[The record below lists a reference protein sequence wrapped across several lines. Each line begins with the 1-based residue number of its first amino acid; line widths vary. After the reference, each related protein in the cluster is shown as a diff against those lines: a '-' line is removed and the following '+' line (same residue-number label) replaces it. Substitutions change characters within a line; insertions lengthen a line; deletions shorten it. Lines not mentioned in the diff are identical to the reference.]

1 MQTDLQQEFETQGY
15 CVIENAVEPAALAS
29 IRDAAARIVDGFDV
43 NAHRSVFSTRDRDKG
58 RDRYFMESAEA
69 VHCFLEEEALDENG
83 TLKVPKARAI
93 NKIGHAM
100 HDLVPEFT
108 RFCRQPVFSTL
119 LGSLGYKK
127 PQLWQTMYIYK
138 QPRIGGE
145 VRWHQ
150 DASYLQS
157 TGSPVIGIWVAVEDA
172 TLENGCLWVQPG
184 GHRSPLRDSY
194 EVNHETLEGELHAL
208 DTTPW
213 PGPDEGTPL
222 ELAAGG
228 VVVFSDRM
236 PHYSSANRSSRSRQ
250 AFTMHCTDHDSTWA
264 AHNWLQ
270 RRSLPPFYLNP

>member
-1 MQTDLQQEFETQGY
+1 MKAQFEQHGY
-15 CVIENAVEPAALAS
+15 CVLEKVIQPADLAS
-29 IRDAAARIVDGFDV
+29 IRDAAARIVEDFDV
-43 NAHRSVFSTRDRDKG
+43 DAHRSVFSTRDRDKG

-69 VHCFLEEEALDENG
+69 VHCFLEEEALDESG
-83 TLKVPKARAI
+83 ALTVPKTQAI

-108 RFCRQPVFSTL
+108 RFCRLPIFAEL
-119 LGSLGYKK
+119 LGTLGYHK

-157 TGSPVIGIWVAVEDA
+157 EGSPVTGVWVAIEDA

-194 EVNHETLEGELHAL
+194 EVDHTTLEGELRTL
-208 DTTPW
+208 DSTPW
-213 PGPDEGTPL
+213 PGPDEGVAL
-222 ELAAGG
+222 ELEAGG
-228 VVVFSDRM
+228 IVLFSDRM
-236 PHYSSANRSSRSRQ
+236 PHYSSANRSNRSRQ
-250 AFTMHCTDHDSTWA
+250 AFTMHFTDHDSNWLP
-264 AHNWLQ
+264 HNWLQ
-270 RRSLPPFYLNP
+270 RRSLPPFYL